1 MYRQFARIFE
11 AFRISEPVVT
21 PDISKDLAAAK
32 ELGAKALAATL
43 KKIPKL
49 TDEYEEE
56 EPEEPEV
63 FLVIFKLQC

>member
-11 AFRISEPVVT
+11 AFRISEPVIV

-63 FLVIFKLQC
+63 CVVLLY